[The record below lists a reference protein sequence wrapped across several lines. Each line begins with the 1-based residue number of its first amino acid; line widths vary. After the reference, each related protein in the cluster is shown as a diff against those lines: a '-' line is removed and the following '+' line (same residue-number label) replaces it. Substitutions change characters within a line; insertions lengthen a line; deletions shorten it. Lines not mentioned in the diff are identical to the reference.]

1 MHFLQVRHNDDVD
14 NSNYK
19 QNPFQCDC
27 IHWDSM
33 KHTDVA
39 DYILF
44 LTLIDFL
51 HCVKHDNLQPELNKA
66 ILAMYKFML
75 LPA

>member
-1 MHFLQVRHNDDVD
+1 
-14 NSNYK
+14 
-19 QNPFQCDC
+19 
-27 IHWDSM
+27 M

-39 DYILF
+39 DYILL

-75 LPA
+75 LAVWYIAHSVDFILSL